1 MDCNLLG
8 SSVREIFQERRL
20 EWVVALL
27 QEIGIFSTHGW
38 NLGLLHR
45 RQIFFFNNLI
55 NLFMAVQGLRCC
67 MGFL

>member
-8 SSVREIFQERRL
+8 SSVHGIFQERRL

-27 QEIGIFSTHGW
+27 QGIGIFSTQGW
-38 NLGLLHR
+38 NLGLLHC
-45 RQIFFFNNLI
+45 RQIFKNNLI